1 MQSERADELVHE
13 WNLLGAP
20 EAFSEPEQLL
30 AAFFGA
36 STVGLA
42 ILDDQLRYQ
51 AINNTLAAMN
61 GVPAEAHLGRTLR
74 DVLGDAASKLDP
86 ILQRVLV
93 TAEPALNIDLT
104 ATLPAMSEVRHWIVN
119 YFPIKNAAGR
129 VKQVGAVVVD
139 ISKQRKLED
148 ALSSL
153 GGKLQEERDR
163 LQALL
168 EVSNTLV
175 RSELDFRHLFP
186 KISACIRRVMRH
198 EFACLALLDKAAG
211 CVRVYASESQVR
223 DDFLSLGIEVPLKD
237 SLATTVMAERE
248 AKTFRYADLEAYVE
262 RSAIVKQAVEHG
274 FRSICM
280 VPLATGRCII
290 GTLSLGSKSESAF
303 TIKDV
308 DLLSQVGAEVSLAL
322 ENAIAHQ
329 RLQVEKER
337 LQTTME
343 LNNVLMTDR
352 DWQKLFPAISNFMQR
367 IIPHEYASVAVYDD
381 SAHLLSLYPLDSG
394 LAAALH
400 TRATPIPITEM
411 LAGQALLEREIKI
424 FSSEDLGGARSKYVS
439 QLVEQGIQSL
449 CCVPLITRK
458 GEVGTLNLAS
468 RQKDAFK
475 SQDLDILQQVAAQ
488 VAIAL
493 DNARAYREIADLTDK
508 LAKEKL
514 YLEDEIRTEL
524 HFEEIVG
531 ESAPLKRVLA
541 QAKTVAPS
549 DATTLILGET
559 GTGKELIA
567 RAIHRMSS
575 RKDASFIKLNCAAIP
590 TGLLESE
597 LFGHERGAFTGAISQ
612 KIGRLELADR
622 GTLFLDEVGD
632 IPSEI
637 QPKLLRALQEREFER
652 LGSTHTK
659 RVDVRL
665 VAATNRDLQ
674 KMVEEKQFRSDL
686 FYRLNV
692 FPIRIPPLRE
702 RPEDIPLLVHY
713 FTQKHAR
720 RMEKQ
725 IDGVPVTAMA
735 KLTQWH
741 WPGNIR
747 ELENFV
753 ERAVILTRGTTLQFP
768 IEELKNGAAH
778 PLLVIKS
785 SSSERDEIVRIL
797 REANGRVGGPDGA
810 ATRLGLKRTTLISR
824 MKKLGIN
831 VCARQVS

>member
-1 MQSERADELVHE
+1 
-13 WNLLGAP
+13 
-20 EAFSEPEQLL
+20 
-30 AAFFGA
+30 
-36 STVGLA
+36 
-42 ILDDQLRYQ
+42 
-51 AINNTLAAMN
+51 
-61 GVPAEAHLGRTLR
+61 
-74 DVLGDAASKLDP
+74 
-86 ILQRVLV
+86 
-93 TAEPALNIDLT
+93 
-104 ATLPAMSEVRHWIVN
+104 
-119 YFPIKNAAGR
+119 
-129 VKQVGAVVVD
+129 
-139 ISKQRKLED
+139 
-148 ALSSL
+148 
-153 GGKLQEERDR
+153 
-163 LQALL
+163 
-168 EVSNTLV
+168 
-175 RSELDFRHLFP
+175 
-186 KISACIRRVMRH
+186 
-198 EFACLALLDKAAG
+198 
-211 CVRVYASESQVR
+211 
-223 DDFLSLGIEVPLKD
+223 
-237 SLATTVMAERE
+237 
-248 AKTFRYADLEAYVE
+248 
-262 RSAIVKQAVEHG
+262 
-274 FRSICM
+274 M

-303 TIKDV
+303 TRKDV

-493 DNARAYREIADLTDK
+493 DNARAYREIADVTDK

-514 YLEDEIRTEL
+514 DLEDEIRTEL

-531 ESAPLKRVLA
+531 ESAPLIRELA

-612 KIGRLELADR
+612 KIGRLELADQ

-632 IPSEI
+632 IPLEI
-637 QPKLLRALQEREFER
+637 QPKLLRALQEREYER
-652 LGSTHTK
+652 LGSTRTK
-659 RVDVRL
+659 KVDVRL
-665 VAATNRDLQ
+665 VAATNRNLE
-674 KMVEEKQFRSDL
+674 KMIAEDKFRSDL
-686 FYRLNV
+686 YYRLNV
-692 FPIRIPPLRE
+692 FPIQIPPLRE
-702 RPEDIPLLVHY
+702 RPEDIPLLVRY
-713 FTQKHAR
+713 FTQKYAR

-725 IDGVPVTAMA
+725 IESVPVTSMR
-735 KLTQWH
+735 KLTRWH

-747 ELENFV
+747 ELENLV
-753 ERAVILTRGTTLQFP
+753 ERAVMLTRGSALEVP
-768 IEELKNGAAH
+768 VSDLRNGSAEKAVAAK
-778 PLLVIKS
+778 PDS
-785 SSSERDEIVRIL
+785 NQRDEFLRIL
-797 REANGRVGGPDGA
+797 KETRGRVGGADGA
-810 ATRLGLKRTTLISR
+810 AARMGLKRTTLISR
-824 MKKLGIN
+824 MKKLGIDPRA
-831 VCARQVS
+831 VT

>member
-1 MQSERADELVHE
+1 
-13 WNLLGAP
+13 
-20 EAFSEPEQLL
+20 
-30 AAFFGA
+30 
-36 STVGLA
+36 
-42 ILDDQLRYQ
+42 
-51 AINNTLAAMN
+51 
-61 GVPAEAHLGRTLR
+61 
-74 DVLGDAASKLDP
+74 
-86 ILQRVLV
+86 
-93 TAEPALNIDLT
+93 
-104 ATLPAMSEVRHWIVN
+104 
-119 YFPIKNAAGR
+119 
-129 VKQVGAVVVD
+129 
-139 ISKQRKLED
+139 
-148 ALSSL
+148 
-153 GGKLQEERDR
+153 
-163 LQALL
+163 
-168 EVSNTLV
+168 
-175 RSELDFRHLFP
+175 
-186 KISACIRRVMRH
+186 MRH
-198 EFACLALLDKAAG
+198 EFACLALLDKAAD

-223 DDFLSLGIEVPLKD
+223 DDFLSQGIEVPLKD

-280 VPLATGRCII
+280 VPLATGRRII

-303 TIKDV
+303 TRKDV

-400 TRATPIPITEM
+400 SRATPIPITET

-439 QLVEQGIQSL
+439 QLVEHGIQSL

-468 RQKDAFK
+468 TRKDAFK

-612 KIGRLELADR
+612 K
-622 GTLFLDEVGD
+622 
-632 IPSEI
+632 
-637 QPKLLRALQEREFER
+637 
-652 LGSTHTK
+652 
-659 RVDVRL
+659 
-665 VAATNRDLQ
+665 NR
-674 KMVEEKQFRSDL
+674 
-686 FYRLNV
+686 
-692 FPIRIPPLRE
+692 
-702 RPEDIPLLVHY
+702 
-713 FTQKHAR
+713 
-720 RMEKQ
+720 
-725 IDGVPVTAMA
+725 
-735 KLTQWH
+735 
-741 WPGNIR
+741 
-747 ELENFV
+747 
-753 ERAVILTRGTTLQFP
+753 
-768 IEELKNGAAH
+768 
-778 PLLVIKS
+778 S
-785 SSSERDEIVRIL
+785 S
-797 REANGRVGGPDGA
+797 
-810 ATRLGLKRTTLISR
+810 
-824 MKKLGIN
+824 
-831 VCARQVS
+831 

>member
-223 DDFLSLGIEVPLKD
+223 DDFLSQGIEVPLKD

-303 TIKDV
+303 TRKDV

-439 QLVEQGIQSL
+439 QLVEHGIQSL

-468 RQKDAFK
+468 TQKDAFK
-475 SQDLDILQQVAAQ
+475 SQDLGILQQVAAQ

-612 KIGRLELADR
+612 KIGRLELADQ

-632 IPSEI
+632 IPLEL
-637 QPKLLRALQEREFER
+637 QPKLLRVLQDHEFER
-652 LGSTHTK
+652 LGSTRTL
-659 RVDVRL
+659 RVNIRL
-665 VAATNRDLQ
+665 IAATNRDLA
-674 KMVEEKQFRSDL
+674 KAVAERDFRSDL
-686 FYRLNV
+686 YYRLNV
-692 FPIRIPPLRE
+692 FPIRMPPLRD
-702 RPEDIPLLVHY
+702 RRDDIPLLVRY
-713 FTQKHAR
+713 FVQKFAR
-720 RMEKQ
+720 KMNKQ
-725 IDGVPVTAMA
+725 VDTIPSETMNSLVG
-735 KLTQWH
+735 WE
-741 WPGNIR
+741 WPGNVR
-747 ELENFV
+747 ELENFM
-753 ERAVILTRGTTLQFP
+753 ERSVILSDGAVLRAPLAELSTSESGSPVTDTLVDLERQH
-768 IEELKNGAAH
+768 IIRVLRETGGVIAGSHGAA
-778 PLLVIKS
+778 S
-785 SSSERDEIVRIL
+785 
-797 REANGRVGGPDGA
+797 
-810 ATRLGLKRTTLISR
+810 RLGMKRTTLQSRIIKMKISR
-824 MKKLGIN
+824 EEYEH
-831 VCARQVS
+831 